1 MGFPGHFEVWSVVLP
16 DREDFRRFSSEWQV
30 WHFLHLA
37 KTLAGVDIGGG
48 FEGHLLLR
56 AQYLVNLDDAL
67 YIRKSCFVKLS

>member
-1 MGFPGHFEVWSVVLP
+1 M
-16 DREDFRRFSSEWQV
+16 